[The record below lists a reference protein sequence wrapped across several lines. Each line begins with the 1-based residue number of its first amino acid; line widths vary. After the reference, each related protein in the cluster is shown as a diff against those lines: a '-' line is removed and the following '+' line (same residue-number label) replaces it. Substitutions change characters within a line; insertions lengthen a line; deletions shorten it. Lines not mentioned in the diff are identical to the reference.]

1 MISDLKRLTKSSG
14 IYAAG
19 QILAKAVGF
28 FMIPLYTRHLDPR
41 DYGIMELLDT
51 VMFFATIFAGIGVN
65 TSVMRFYALS
75 EQERDKKEVVGTA
88 IVFFGLTSALLGGV
102 LSMAAPWVAQAVL
115 GDSAMAPFVRIT
127 ALTLVFSNLCEVPLT
142 YWRARE
148 RASWYVGISLAR
160 MMVSMVALII
170 SLSVLRLGLVGAL
183 YANLLT
189 SFVFA
194 VVIMG
199 LAFREVPFCF
209 VADKLK
215 PMLRFGAPL
224 IITGLSSFIVVFSDR
239 YFLRHFASLADVGV
253 YALGYKLSSV
263 VVVLVTVPF
272 TLAWQWQQYELAQ
285 RENAMEL
292 YSKIQTYQFFV
303 SIFFALAVSLVARD
317 VLPWIAPPTYA
328 GAALVVPLIA
338 FSYVLA
344 NTRTVIQSGMYVRG
358 ATQYAAGIAVVVTA
372 VNLGL
377 NYLLIPRYMIMG
389 AAWATVLSYA
399 VSLVLTFV
407 VVQRMYHVRYE
418 YGRNT
423 VALGTA
429 AGIYLFSRWLVLPP
443 AASFVADSLLAC
455 GFLAILLWLLDG
467 EERGMFWK
475 LGLSVTDTLRRATAR
490 AE

>member
-1 MISDLKRLTKSSG
+1 MISDLKQLTKSSG

-28 FMIPLYTRHLDPR
+28 FMIPLYTRHLEPR

-65 TSVMRFYALS
+65 TAVMRFYALS
-75 EQERDKKEVVGTA
+75 DEEKDKGEVVGTA
-88 IVFFGLTSALLGGV
+88 IVFFGLSSALLGG
-102 LSMAAPWVAQAVL
+102 LILLTGPWVAQAVL
-115 GDSAMAPFVRIT
+115 GDRSMASFVQIT
-127 ALTLVFSNLCEVPLT
+127 AVTLVFSNLCEVPLT

-148 RASWYVGISLAR
+148 RAGWYVGISLAR
-160 MMVSMVALII
+160 MVVSMTALII
-170 SLSVLRLGLVGAL
+170 SLAVLKLGLVGAL
-183 YANLLT
+183 YANLVT
-189 SFVFA
+189 SFLFA
-194 VVIMG
+194 GVILG
-199 LAFREVPFCF
+199 LAFREVPFCL

-272 TLAWQWQQYELAQ
+272 TLAWQGQQFELA
-285 RENAMEL
+285 RKENALEL
-292 YSKIQTYQFFV
+292 YSKIQTYQWFV
-303 SIFFALAVSLVARD
+303 GIFFALAVSVMARD
-317 VLPWIAPPTYA
+317 VLPWIAPPAYA
-328 GAALVVPLIA
+328 AATSVVPLIA

-358 ATQYAAGIAVVVTA
+358 ATQYAALIAAVVTA

-377 NYLLIPRYMIMG
+377 NYLLIPQYLVIG
-389 AAWATVLSYA
+389 AAWATVISYA

-407 VVQRMYHVRYE
+407 VVQRMYHVHYE
-418 YGRNT
+418 YGRNA
-423 VALGTA
+423 VALGA
-429 AGIYLFSRWLVLPP
+429 AAAVYLLSRWLVLPP
-443 AASFVADSLLAC
+443 LASFVADALLAC
-455 GFLAILLWLLDG
+455 GFLLVLLLLLDRD
-467 EERGMFWK
+467 ERGMFWK
-475 LGLSVTDTLRRATAR
+475 LGLSVTDTLRRAAVW
-490 AE
+490 AK